1 MTRVSLSSIDQYGEW
16 LNPTQHPDIV
26 DALTR
31 DNGIG
36 SYDMSISVLRGTRPS
51 SDAYT
56 AHVWWADPTN
66 RAHLIN
72 ALVQRGHRSIVDFE
86 RDADIRPSKTYS
98 YLKSF
103 RIRFRA
109 RPRRH
114 VTAMD
119 LHGDLHEA
127 NVVRVDPDHAA
138 TATLKLWGY
147 PGEYTG
153 TWSVA
158 NAAYRL
164 HEPVV
169 GEFGVLPVHTAAE
182 VLGIHAPDL
191 ARVLWRIGIPSNG
204 TVYLEHLT
212 RIFPDPS
219 WREDAHRALANHY
232 EADAQR
238 LLDTLDDP
246 HSRAGASV

>member
-1 MTRVSLSSIDQYGEW
+1 MPRVTLSSIDQYGEW

-26 DALTR
+26 NALTT
-31 DNGIG
+31 DGG
-36 SYDMSISVLRGTRPS
+36 LGGYDMSISVLRGARPS

-56 AHVWWADPTN
+56 AHLWWADPHN

-72 ALVQRGHRSIVDFE
+72 ALVQRGHRSIVEFE
-86 RDADIRPSKTYS
+86 READIRPSKTYS

-127 NVVRVDPDHAA
+127 SVVTVDPHHAA

-164 HEPVV
+164 HEPVT
-169 GEFGVLPVHTAAE
+169 GEFGVLPVNVAAA
-182 VLGIHAPDL
+182 VLGINPADL

-212 RIFPDPS
+212 RIWPDPT

-232 EADAQR
+232 DVDAQR

-246 HSRAGASV
+246 RGASAAT